1 MRACP
6 KCGAEYPDEVQ
17 FCPEDGT
24 RLGAADSLSGSR
36 AVGEPEPGSVLG
48 VYRLTALVGA
58 GAMSVIYAAEHVR
71 LGRRVAIKLLRR
83 EFTADPAAVRRFF
96 QEARAV
102 NQIRHPH
109 IVEVTDFVEEPG
121 GDNYTVMELLE
132 GESLA
137 ELLAHH
143 GPLPPQRA
151 ARIGAQIARA
161 LGAVHAAG
169 IVHRDLKT
177 ENAAVLE
184 RGGTDF
190 IKLLDF
196 GVAKLLAGSAGR
208 PLHQTGAGAIIGT
221 PAYMSVEQAAG
232 RPIDHRSDLYSLG
245 VILYEMVTGRRP
257 FEAESYGELV
267 IQHLAV
273 EPPPP
278 SDCDGLAAA
287 VPPEFEALIMRC
299 LAKEPDDRPDSADEL
314 AAALEGLEGRA
325 GGEEAAAGAGA
336 AIGAGSRRGIWL
348 AGLGLLVGVLAAAGW
363 WLWQRPGPT
372 EVEPAAANGDG
383 GAAPPA
389 AADRRPAPRPRP
401 QQVQIE
407 LETVPAGA
415 RVFAA
420 GSERPLG
427 TTPLRLP
434 LRRSQEPRVLV
445 FELPRYR
452 KARQRI
458 VPDAD
463 RRLRVVLGRRRAA
476 RDGQRRRKR
485 PPNDRAGGQLQ
496 GGRDGTINPFGRP

>member
-24 RLGAADSLSGSR
+24 RLGAGDSLTGSR

-48 VYRLTALVGA
+48 AYRLSALVGA

-137 ELLAHH
+137 ELLARH
-143 GPLPPQRA
+143 GPLPPWRA

-161 LGAVHAAG
+161 LSAVHAAG

-177 ENAAVLE
+177 ENAVLVE
-184 RGGTDF
+184 RGGDDF
-190 IKLLDF
+190 VKLLDF
-196 GVAKLLAGSAGR
+196 GVAKLLDGSAGR

-232 RPIDHRSDLYSLG
+232 RPIDQRSDLYSLG
-245 VILYEMVTGRRP
+245 VILYEMITGRRP
-257 FEAESYGELV
+257 FDAESYGELV

-278 SDCDGLAAA
+278 SRCAGPDAA
-287 VPPEFEALIMRC
+287 VPPELEALIMRC
-299 LAKEPDDRPDSADEL
+299 LAKEPADRPAAADEL
-314 AAALEGLEGRA
+314 AAALEALA
-325 GGEEAAAGAGA
+325 GDGET
-336 AIGAGSRRGIWL
+336 GAGSGDPIGTGRSRRGPRL
-348 AGLGLLVGVLAAAGW
+348 AAVGLLVVLLAAAGW
-363 WLWQRPGPT
+363 WLWRQR
-372 EVEPAAANGDG
+372 VAQRAEPAAAEGAG
-383 GAAPPA
+383 GPARPAAPQ
-389 AADRRPAPRPRP
+389 RRAAPRPRP
-401 QQVQIE
+401 QQVRIE
-407 LETVPAGA
+407 LESVPAGA

-420 GSERPLG
+420 GSERLLG
-427 TTPLRLP
+427 ITPLRLP
-434 LRRSQEPRVLV
+434 LPRSGQPRVLV

-452 KARQRI
+452 RVRQQI

-476 RDGQRRRKR
+476 RAGQRRRR
-485 PPNDRAGGQLQ
+485 AVDDRSGGRLQ
-496 GGRDGTINPFGRP
+496 GGREGTIDPFGGS

>member
-24 RLGAADSLSGSR
+24 RLGAADSFTGSR

-48 VYRLTALVGA
+48 AYRLNAIVGA

-96 QEARAV
+96 LEARAV

-109 IVEVTDFVEEPG
+109 IVEVTDFVEETG

-132 GESLA
+132 GETLA
-137 ELLAHH
+137 ELLARH

-151 ARIGAQIARA
+151 ARVGAQIARA

-169 IVHRDLKT
+169 IVHRDLKS
-177 ENAAVLE
+177 ENAVLVE
-184 RGGTDF
+184 RAGDDF
-190 IKLLDF
+190 VKLLDF
-196 GVAKLLAGSAGR
+196 GVAKLLDGSAGR

-232 RPIDHRSDLYSLG
+232 RSIDYRSDLYSLG
-245 VILYEMVTGRRP
+245 VILYEMITGRRP

-273 EPPPP
+273 DPPPP
-278 SDCDGLAAA
+278 SSCAGLAAA
-287 VPPEFEALIMRC
+287 VPSELEALIMRC
-299 LAKEPDDRPDSADEL
+299 LAKEPDDRPDSAAEL
-314 AAALEGLEGRA
+314 AVALENLA
-325 GGEEAAAGAGA
+325 GDAAAAAGPAEPT
-336 AIGAGSRRGIWL
+336 GAGRRRRGSWL
-348 AGLGLLVGVLAAAGW
+348 AGLGLLVVLLAAAGW
-363 WLWQRPGPT
+363 WLWQRPAPT
-372 EVEPAAANGDG
+372 GAEPAADDDAG

-389 AADRRPAPRPRP
+389 AEDRRPEPRPRP

-407 LETVPAGA
+407 LESVPAGA

-420 GSERPLG
+420 GSERLLG
-427 TTPLRLP
+427 ITPLRLP
-434 LRRSQEPRVLV
+434 LPCSGKPRVLV

-452 KARQRI
+452 RARQRI

-476 RDGQRRRKR
+476 RAGQRQRPRR
-485 PPNDRAGGQLQ
+485 PPDDHTGGQLQ
-496 GGRDGTINPFGRP
+496 GGRDGTINPFGGP